1 MSIFIEKYHN
11 QAGIYILRDDL
22 LPGGTKSILIDSL
35 VINRDD
41 VNELVYA
48 SPCYGGFQIA
58 LSIFC
63 KNNNKKATIFCA
75 KRKIRHPNTETCIQ
89 NGANV
94 FEVPY
99 GYLSVVEKHA
109 REYIRDS
116 TLQKKKSISI
126 NSEGGVL
133 GEPMVP
139 LKITFGAHSPES
151 INIIAS
157 RAKCVIET
165 FHTTYG
171 TPPDEIWCA
180 VGSGTLISGIIQ
192 AYNEMQDKE
201 SEGRPLKIYGV
212 QVGKEFNGSG
222 SNYPNVNILVYPK
235 PFEYAS
241 KLKVNFPSMP
251 NYDLK
256 AFEMCIKY
264 NTNIDENKKVLFW
277 NVL

>member
-1 MSIFIEKYHN
+1 MSIIIEKYKN
-11 QAGIYILRDDL
+11 QTGIYVLRDDL
-22 LPGGTKSILIDSL
+22 LPGGTKSIFLDSIISRGAL
-35 VINRDD
+35 PPFD

-75 KRKIRHPNTETCIQ
+75 KRKVRHPNTETCIQ

-94 FEVPY
+94 VEVPY

-109 REYIRDS
+109 REYVR
-116 TLQKKKSISI
+116 TK
-126 NSEGGVL
+126 EPGVT
-133 GEPMVP
+133 
-139 LKITFGAHSPES
+139 LKIAFGANSPES

-157 RAKCVIET
+157 RAKRVIET
-165 FHTTYG
+165 FYTTYG

-192 AYNEMQDKE
+192 AVNEMQALRPSNKG
-201 SEGRPLKIYGV
+201 SELSPLKICGV
-212 QVGKEFNGSG
+212 QVGKEFKGNKS
-222 SNYPNVNILVYPK
+222 PNVTIIVYPK

-264 NTNIDENKKVLFW
+264 NANSDENKKILFW